1 MVEPCRGPALRRA
14 PETSLLNFPV
24 TTAPDLDQSNDPLMR
39 GGWKVW
45 EASMHP
51 KRPKRVSRKPR
62 LKLLAAV
69 NQGDRW
75 ILLPGGGFGL
85 TVGEIPPRSAA

>member
-1 MVEPCRGPALRRA
+1 M
-14 PETSLLNFPV
+14 
-24 TTAPDLDQSNDPLMR
+24 
-39 GGWKVW
+39 W

-51 KRPKRVSRKPR
+51 KRPRRVSRKPR
-62 LKLLAAV
+62 IKLLAAV

-85 TVGEIPPRSAA
+85 TAGAPPRNAA